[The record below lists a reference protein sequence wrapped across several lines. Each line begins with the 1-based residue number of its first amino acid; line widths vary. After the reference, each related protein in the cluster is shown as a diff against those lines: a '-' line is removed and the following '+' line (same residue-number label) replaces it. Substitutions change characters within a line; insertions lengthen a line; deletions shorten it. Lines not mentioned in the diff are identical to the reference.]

1 VRSPPGCTIAC
12 SVWAVDQFEIAIT
25 VMVWVGTITFAA
37 SGALAAVAK
46 RFDLIGVMV
55 LGGVTAV
62 GGGSI
67 RDIMVGDIPPPALR
81 DEALLWAIAVTV
93 LVVFLSHRWM
103 REGRVLYLLDTA
115 SLALFAALGAERGI
129 AVGLGFWGTVFT
141 GAVSGVGGGMIR
153 DVLSGEVPRVLY
165 RSGDLYA
172 SAAALGAATVF
183 LLWPLVEL
191 PALVAGV
198 AVAAAARVGSRL
210 LGLSVPT
217 PRADT

>member
-1 VRSPPGCTIAC
+1 M
-12 SVWAVDQFEIAIT
+12 DQYEIAIT
-25 VMVWVGTITFAA
+25 IMVWVGTITFAA
-37 SGALAAVAK
+37 TGALAAIAK
-46 RFDLIGVMV
+46 RFDLIGVLV

-67 RDIMVGDIPPPALR
+67 RDIMVGDIPPPAVR
-81 DEALLWAIAVTV
+81 DEALLWAIATTA
-93 LVVFLSHRWM
+93 LAVFLLHRWV
-103 REGRVLYLLDTA
+103 REGRVLYLLDTV

-165 RSGDLYA
+165 RAGDLYA
-172 SAAALGAATVF
+172 SAAALGAATVW
-183 LLWPLVEL
+183 LLWPVVEL
-191 PALVAGV
+191 PALIAGAAVAG
-198 AVAAAARVGSRL
+198 AARVGSRL

-217 PRADT
+217 PRDDS